1 MRMRRFLIPVLCLLL
16 VSISVPTPAVADYD
30 AGMAAYERGD
40 FTTAMTEWRPLAEA
54 GDPEA
59 QYRVGGLYV
68 FGEGTHRDYE
78 IGVDWF

>member
-1 MRMRRFLIPVLCLLL
+1 MIARRFLIPVLCLLL
-16 VSISVPTPAVADYD
+16 ATFSVPARADFD

-68 FGEGTHRDYE
+68 FGEGTRRDYE